1 MTRTILQLR
10 LVACMV
16 LGLPLTC
23 RDGGL
28 ISVDRVVDVVVVV
41 VDVDEAE
48 ECDFLSSFIIH
59 MSPNNSKK

>member
-1 MTRTILQLR
+1 
-10 LVACMV
+10 MV
-16 LGLPLTC
+16 LGLTLTC

-28 ISVDRVVDVVVVV
+28 ISVDRVVDVVVV

>member
-1 MTRTILQLR
+1 
-10 LVACMV
+10 MV

-28 ISVDRVVDVVVVV
+28 ISVDRVVDVVVV

>member
-41 VDVDEAE
+41 DVDEAE
-48 ECDFLSSFIIH
+48 ECDFLSSFIVHI
-59 MSPNNSKK
+59 SPNNSKK